1 MNDWIISILI
11 LSVLIFLTSRA
22 SNLIEHWAGR
32 SSSQPNMAFYVTLA
46 LGTGLTVLA
55 VNAVVE
61 LSLAYMACVAGV
73 SAGFSALLGQYLFG
87 KPRSE

>member
-1 MNDWIISILI
+1 M
-11 LSVLIFLTSRA
+11 
-22 SNLIEHWAGR
+22 IEHWAGR
-32 SSSQPNMAFYVTLA
+32 SSSQPNMAFYVTMA

-61 LSLAYMACVAGV
+61 LPLAYLACVAGA
-73 SAGFSALLGQYLFG
+73 SGSFYALLAQYLFG

>member
-11 LSVLIFLTSRA
+11 LSVFGFFNYRFST
-22 SNLIEHWAGR
+22 LIEHRTGR
-32 SSSQPNMAFYVTLA
+32 STSQPNMAFYVTQA

-61 LSLAYMACVAGV
+61 LPLAYMVCVAGV
-73 SAGFSALLGQYLFG
+73 SAGFSALLAQYLFG
-87 KPRSE
+87 KLLSE

>member
-32 SSSQPNMAFYVTLA
+32 SNSQPNMAFYVTLA
-46 LGTGLTVLA
+46 LGTGLTLLA

-61 LSLAYMACVAGV
+61 LPLAYMACVAGV
-73 SAGFSALLGQYLFG
+73 SASFSALLAQYLFG
-87 KPRSE
+87 KPHSE